1 MGQPRLPLEGVRY
14 GKLTVLKDT
23 TKRIHGSVVW
33 SCLCDCGTYVEVTSK
48 NLHRNATYS
57 CGCHQRYSEA
67 YRIRTHGRSYTPEFR
82 LLSGAKSRAKR
93 KGILFD
99 LVLDDIVIPEYCP
112 VLGVPLFKSKTGS
125 ANENSPSLDRL
136 DNNKGYTKDNI
147 KVISYRANRIKVDA
161 TVEEVEK
168 VLNYM
173 KGDSQ

>member
-67 YRIRTHGRSYTPEFR
+67 YRIRTHGRSYTPEF
-82 LLSGAKSRAKR
+82 KR